1 MSFASY
7 SPDSLLAPIYPERP
21 CGMDLRSAPDWV
33 RIQDARRSDDNENL
47 GVWRPKELK
56 EANWHRVRDLT
67 ASALVGKSKD
77 LQLAI
82 WYTEA
87 SIKLDGFAGLASG
100 LHLIWELLSRY
111 GTDGLY
117 PEDDEIRAGLLGWL
131 NQKLAELIHQVPL
144 TARNAA
150 GNYSYLHYQ
159 ESKLVGKREVCRTW
173 SGEVNVDKQLAYEA
187 HLAEG
192 HISEE
197 MFREAVAATPRSHF
211 QTLSDQTQD
220 ALAELT
226 GLNVFIP
233 DLISSSRALKQ
244 CVELLQAVIPQSRED
259 YEVSSPAETAQAAEE
274 PEANAPPVAEPR
286 AGEVPA
292 EHTWERAEYLVRIGM
307 VERGL
312 AEMGQI
318 AASESTGRE
327 RFQRKLMLAETY
339 LLHGRTNIA
348 AAILEEL
355 AEQIDRFNL
364 EAWESPNLI
373 GRVWSQ
379 LYGCYRKAE
388 PGTPE
393 AARAQQILK
402 NICRVSPWRA
412 LHWLS

>member
-1 MSFASY
+1 MSSASDFA
-7 SPDSLLAPIYPERP
+7 DSLLAPIHPERP
-21 CGMDLRSAPDWV
+21 CGIDLRSAPEWV
-33 RIQDARRSDDNENL
+33 RIQDARRSDDTENL

-56 EANWHRVRDLT
+56 EANWHRVRELT
-67 ASALVGKSKD
+67 TFALGGKSKD

-87 SIKLDGFAGLASG
+87 SIKLDGFAGLTGG
-100 LHLIWELLSRY
+100 LHLIRELLWRY
-111 GTDGLY
+111 GSNGLH
-117 PEDDEIRAGLLGWL
+117 PEDDDARAGLLGWL
-131 NQKLAELIHQVPL
+131 NQKLAGLICQVPL
-144 TARNAA
+144 TARYGAE
-150 GNYSYLHYQ
+150 NYSYIHYQ
-159 ESKLVGKREVCRTW
+159 ESKLVGKRDACRTW
-173 SGEVNVDKQLAYEA
+173 TGNIDVDKQMAYDA

-192 HISEE
+192 HISEDL
-197 MFREAVAATPRSHF
+197 FREAVLATPRKHF
-211 QTLSDQTQD
+211 QTLYDQTQD
-220 ALAELT
+220 ALVELT
-226 GLNVFIP
+226 GLNSFIS
-233 DLISSSRALKQ
+233 DLTTSIAAISQ
-244 CVELLQAVIPQSRED
+244 CIELLQAVIPQSSENN
-259 YEVSSPAETAQAAEE
+259 EVSNAPETAQVVGE
-274 PEANAPPVAEPR
+274 PEADSLAVARPR
-286 AGEVPA
+286 AEEVPA

-339 LLHGRTNIA
+339 LLHGRSHVA

-364 EAWESPNLI
+364 EAWESPDLI

-412 LHWLS
+412 LHWL